1 LKEGVFGM
9 KRFRLLGLALLAVFA
24 LGALMAASAS
34 AALPE
39 LLGNQAFPKSWT
51 GKSVGTTELLTV
63 GGAAVIS
70 CNAATADGE
79 QLTDTLGDYHLH
91 FTECKLVGAGPCS
104 SEGDNSGVILTLGEY
119 HYVDDFLGTP
129 ATLGVAILFLV
140 DTHFICTPPGV
151 LILVKGHVLCLI
163 LKPLESNVTH
173 EFHCKETSG
182 KSEDKHWWNDAGVE
196 ETALLLSNANEGPF
210 EESAELALGTV
221 TFTEKVA
228 FMNH

>member
-1 LKEGVFGM
+1 M
-9 KRFRLLGLALLAVFA
+9 KRFRLLGLVLLAVFA
-24 LGALMAASAS
+24 LGATMAASAS

-39 LLGNQAFPKSWT
+39 LLGNKAFPKSWT
-51 GKSVGTTELLTV
+51 GKSVGTATLETLA
-63 GGAAVIS
+63 GGKIE

-91 FTECKLVGAGPCS
+91 FTLCKLVGVGPCNT
-104 SEGDNSGVILTLGEY
+104 EGDSEGVILTLGEY

-140 DTHFICTPPGV
+140 NTHILCDPV
-151 LILVKGHVLCLI
+151 LILVTGHVLCLI

-173 EFHCKETSG
+173 EFHCKAVSAG
-182 KSEDKHWWNDAGVE
+182 MPEDKHWWNDAGVE
-196 ETALLLSNANEGPF
+196 ETAVLLSNVNEGAF
-210 EESAELALGTV
+210 EESAEIALGTV